1 MSGGSL
7 SITLGPMF
15 SGKTTWLVNT
25 YNSLLSQNEN
35 VAVINYAD
43 DTRYHETLLSTHD
56 LIMIPCIQAKTID
69 EVANH
74 NSIASATAV
83 LINEGQFFPDVY
95 DAVIK
100 MVEHENKR
108 VFICGLDGDFKRNKF
123 GGLIDLIPMANEV
136 CKLAARCNQCDKP
149 APFSHRITS
158 ETSQIVIGSSNYIP
172 LCRSCYIS
180 MNAAAVKSNTFSS
193 MGISKEA

>member
-1 MSGGSL
+1 MSCGSL

-25 YNSLLSQNEN
+25 YNQLLRQNEN

-43 DTRYHETLLSTHD
+43 DTRYHETMLSTHD
-56 LIMIPCIQAKTID
+56 LVMIPCIQSKTL
-69 EVANH
+69 AN
-74 NSIASATAV
+74 IADHVSVVSATVV
-83 LINEGQFFPDVY
+83 LINEGQFFPDIY
-95 DAVIK
+95 DSVIK

-123 GGLIDLIPMANEV
+123 GGLIDLIPMANEI
-136 CKLAARCNQCDKP
+136 CKLSAKCNVCNNP
-149 APFSHRITS
+149 APFSHRIST

-172 LCRSCYIS
+172 LCRSCYLS
-180 MNAAAVKSNTFSS
+180 ANTHTAYDLQITVE
-193 MGISKEA
+193 M

>member
-25 YNSLLSQNEN
+25 YNLLLSQNEN
-35 VAVINYAD
+35 VAVINYAE
-43 DTRYHETLLSTHD
+43 DTRYHDTMLSTHD
-56 LIMIPCIQAKTID
+56 LVMIPCIHAITIND
-69 EVANH
+69 VANH
-74 NSIASATAV
+74 NSIVSATAV
-83 LINEGQFFPDVY
+83 LINEGQFFPDIY
-95 DAVIK
+95 DSVIK
-100 MVEHENKR
+100 MVEHANKR

-123 GGLIDLIPMANEV
+123 GGLLDLIPMANEV
-136 CKLAARCNQCDKP
+136 CKLEAKCNQCDKP
-149 APFSHRITS
+149 APFSHRITN

-172 LCRSCYIS
+172 LCRSCYL
-180 MNAAAVKSNTFSS
+180 AANMTTVKSNTFSN

>member
-43 DTRYHETLLSTHD
+43 DTRYHETMLSTHD
-56 LIMIPCIQAKTID
+56 LVMIPCIQAKTIS

-74 NSIASATAV
+74 NSVVSATV
-83 LINEGQFFPDVY
+83 ILINEGQFFPDIY
-95 DAVIK
+95 ESIIK
-100 MVEHENKR
+100 LVEHENKR

-123 GGLIDLIPMANEV
+123 GGLLDLIPMANEI
-136 CKLAARCNQCDKP
+136 CKLSAKCNACNNP
-149 APFSHRITS
+149 APFSHRIST

-172 LCRSCYIS
+172 LCRSCYLS
-180 MNAAAVKSNTFSS
+180 ANTHTTYDVQITVE
-193 MGISKEA
+193 M